1 MTAKRSRKGGVRR
14 ELHQN
19 RILYLMCVPAFV
31 LLLLFCYIPYI
42 SDYMAFTDF
51 NVVDGIFGSPFV
63 GLRNFKFFSAAV
75 WRQRSFITPCT
86 STFST

>member
-42 SDYMAFTDF
+42 GDYLSL
-51 NVVDGIFGSPFV
+51 IH
-63 GLRNFKFFSAAV
+63 
-75 WRQRSFITPCT
+75 I
-86 STFST
+86 

>member
-42 SDYMAFTDF
+42 GDYMAFTDF

-63 GLRNFKFFSAAV
+63 GLKNFTFLFTSFPSHFTAFRND
-75 WRQRSFITPCT
+75 
-86 STFST
+86 

>member
-31 LLLLFCYIPYI
+31 LLLLFCYIPY
-42 SDYMAFTDF
+42 SGDYMAFTDF
-51 NVVDGIFGSPFV
+51 NVGDW
-63 GLRNFKFFSAAV
+63 LRRTTELQVLFP
-75 WRQRSFITPCT
+75 QRHGGKGHL
-86 STFST
+86 

>member
-42 SDYMAFTDF
+42 GDYMALTDF
-51 NVVDGIFGSPFV
+51 NVVDGIFGASVLLPAEDR
-63 GLRNFKFFSAAV
+63 GGDALCP
-75 WRQRSFITPCT
+75 QRHGGKGHL
-86 STFST
+86 

>member
-42 SDYMAFTDF
+42 GDYMAFTDF
-51 NVVDGIFGSPFV
+51 NVVDGIFGS
-63 GLRNFKFFSAAV
+63 KTYAAV
-75 WRQRSFITPCT
+75 MAFQKANGLSADGIAGPLTWGKLG
-86 STFST
+86 